1 MFDLPRRLSLSCK
14 RISLRPIM
22 GKAMPDRI
30 TMPFVALNRFDMLH
44 RAASGDGIIAP
55 VRTSISTTMTMTT
68 SAMRGQVGVD

>member
-1 MFDLPRRLSLSCK
+1 
-14 RISLRPIM
+14 
-22 GKAMPDRI
+22 
-30 TMPFVALNRFDMLH
+30 MPFVALNRFDMLH